1 MDQFAKIIAT
11 FFGIGY
17 LPIAPCTA
25 ATAAG
30 IALAFTLQGH
40 SWAYAVVV
48 FVLFAVGVP
57 VCGRVEKMLKQKD
70 PGIVVLDEVVGVLI
84 ALAGLPMAWPVTW
97 SVAISVFF
105 LFRAFDMFKIYP
117 INRLEAR
124 PGGWGIMLDDVMAGI
139 YTNIIMHIA
148 LRGAGPI

>member
-1 MDQFAKIIAT
+1 MDQIAKILAT

-17 LPIAPCTA
+17 FPLAPGTA

-30 IALAFTLQGH
+30 IALAFALQGS

-48 FVLFAVGVP
+48 LVLFAVGVP

-84 ALAGLPMAWPVTW
+84 ALAGLPMTWPVT
-97 SVAISVFF
+97 ISVFF

-117 INRLEAR
+117 INRLETR
-124 PGGWGIMLDDVMAGI
+124 PGGWGIMLDDVMAGV
-139 YTNIIMHIA
+139 YTNIIMRIA
-148 LRGAGPI
+148 LRWAGTI

>member
-1 MDQFAKIIAT
+1 MGPFAKILAT

-17 LPIAPCTA
+17 FPLVPGTA

-30 IALAFTLQGH
+30 MALALCLQGH

-48 FVLFAVGVP
+48 LALFVLGVP
-57 VCGRVEKMLKQKD
+57 VCGRVEKALKQKD
-70 PGIVVLDEVVGVLI
+70 PGIVVLDELVGVLI
-84 ALAGLPMAWPVTW
+84 ALAGLPMTWP
-97 SVAISVFF
+97 VAISVFF

-117 INRLEAR
+117 INRLETR

-139 YTNIIMHIA
+139 YTNIIMRIA
-148 LRGAGPI
+148 LRWAGIY

>member
-17 LPIAPCTA
+17 FPLAPGTA
-25 ATAAG
+25 ATAVG
-30 IALAFTLQGH
+30 IAMVFALQGH

-48 FVLFAVGVP
+48 VVLFAVGIP
-57 VCGRVEKMLKQKD
+57 VCSRVEKILKQKD
-70 PGIVVLDEVVGVLI
+70 PGIVVLDEVIGVLV
-84 ALAGLPMAWPVTW
+84 ALAGLPMTWP
-97 SVAISVFF
+97 VAISVFF

-124 PGGWGIMLDDVMAGI
+124 PGGWGVILDDVMAGI
-139 YTNIIMHIA
+139 YTNIIMRIA
-148 LRGAGPI
+148 LRWAGII